1 MNDIFNENVPLKT
14 ETPAFAK
21 HVLPAVPSSEVYLED
36 CVTALKRYPD
46 NHFDLAIVDPP
57 YGIDIANKLSNH
69 STVKHTAK
77 DWDKYT
83 PTQEYWDE
91 LFRVSKNQIVWGG
104 NYFMSKIQRDSPCWI
119 FWDKNNR
126 DSTFADGEMAWTS
139 FDSPIR
145 LAKIHWCGSAAKH
158 ETGQNK
164 IHPTQKPI
172 KLYDW
177 ILMKYAKP
185 NDLILDTHLG
195 SGSSRIAAYKGGF
208 NFVGFEIDQEYYEKQ
223 EKRFN
228 DFKSQLRLF

>member
-1 MNDIFNENVPLKT
+1 MQKVENID

-21 HVLPAVPSSEVYLED
+21 HVLPAVPTSEVYLED
-36 CVTALKRYPD
+36 CVTALKRYAD

-104 NYFMSKIQRDSPCWI
+104 NYFMSKIQKDSACWI
-119 FWDKNNR
+119 FWDKNNG
-126 DSTFADGEMAWTS
+126 DSTFADGELAWTS
-139 FDSPIR
+139 FNSPVR

-208 NFVGFEIDQEYYEKQ
+208 NFVGFEIDAEYYDKQ